1 MPSIRDNVI
10 TFHREHFPHSTDYA
24 LFASPG
30 RINIIGE
37 HIDYNGGT
45 VLPAAIDKHIYIC
58 VSRNNDGIIR
68 FVSANHK
75 EIGEVS
81 LKNLYTPQTQSH
93 AANTWWV
100 YPYGACVV
108 STIEFDYGLDFSFY
122 STLPVGAG
130 MSSSASITVGTL
142 YALYSLYNKKIKN
155 ADLALQAQK
164 VEWDFA
170 GVHCGIMDQM
180 AIINGKKDQAIM
192 LNTQSMDFSY
202 IPVDTS
208 AVRFVLVNS
217 GIKHSLRESGYN
229 DRRRECE
236 QALAM
241 LKQAGFAI
249 QHLCDCSLDDLIQ
262 IQNILPQTE
271 YKRAYHVISE
281 NHRVHQFAREIQ
293 QYNLSKAGELLYK
306 SHQSLSVNYEV
317 SIPLIDEMVEW
328 ASDIDGVYGSRL
340 MGGGFGGCTISMV
353 ALYAVEHFT
362 VTIAQKFKKK
372 ENRTPEIYECSIED
386 GTHRIE

>member
-1 MPSIRDNVI
+1 MPSIIDTVI
-10 TFHREHFPHSTDYA
+10 AFHREHFPQSNDYA

-81 LKNLYTPQTQSH
+81 LKNLYAPQTQSH
-93 AANTWWV
+93 AGHTWWV

-108 STIEFDYGLDFSFY
+108 SNIKFDYGLDFSFY

-180 AIINGKKDQAIM
+180 AIVNGKKDQAIM

-353 ALYAVEHFT
+353 ALYAVEYFA

>member
-1 MPSIRDNVI
+1 MSSIIDTVI
-10 TFHREHFPHSTDYA
+10 AHHREHFPQSTDCA

-58 VSRNNDGIIR
+58 VSRNDDGIIR

-75 EIGEVS
+75 KTGEVAIN
-81 LKNLYTPQTQSH
+81 NLHSPQTRTH
-93 AANTWWV
+93 AAHTWWV
-100 YPYGACVV
+100 YPYGACAL
-108 STIEFDYGLDFSFY
+108 SNIELDYGLDFSFY

-155 ADLALQAQK
+155 SDLALKAQK
-164 VEWDFA
+164 VEWDYA

-180 AIINGKKDQAIM
+180 AIINGKKDHAIS
-192 LNTQSMDFSY
+192 LNTQNLEY
-202 IPVDTS
+202 THIPVDTA
-208 AVRFVLVNS
+208 AVQFVLVNS
-217 GIKHSLRESGYN
+217 GIKHSLRESAYN
-229 DRRRECE
+229 DRRRDCE
-236 QALAM
+236 RALLI
-241 LKQAGFAI
+241 LKKNGYSI
-249 QHLCDCSLDDLIQ
+249 NHLCDCSIDDLSAIQ
-262 IQNILPQTE
+262 EILPPTE
-271 YKRAYHVISE
+271 YKRVYHVISE
-281 NHRVHQFAREIQ
+281 HNRVLQFASEIQ
-293 QYNLSKAGELLYK
+293 RYNLTRAGEFLYK
-306 SHQSLSVNYEV
+306 SHDSLSTYYEV
-317 SIPLIDEMVEW
+317 SLPLIDQMVEW
-328 ASDIDGVYGSRL
+328 ASQIDGVYGSRL

-362 VTIAQKFKKK
+362 ETIAQKFKKK
-372 ENRTPEIYECSIED
+372 ENRTPEIYQCSLED

>member
-1 MPSIRDNVI
+1 MSSIIDTVI
-10 TFHREHFPHSTDYA
+10 AHHREYFPRSADCA

-37 HIDYNGGT
+37 HIDYNGGN

-58 VSRNNDGIIR
+58 ISRNNDGIIR

-75 EIGEVS
+75 ETGEVAIN
-81 LKNLYTPQTQSH
+81 NLHSPQTKAH
-93 AANTWWV
+93 AAHAWWV
-100 YPYGACVV
+100 YPYGACVL
-108 STIEFDYGLDFSFY
+108 SNIEFDCGLDFSFY

-142 YALYSLYNKKIKN
+142 YALYSLNNITIKSK
-155 ADLALQAQK
+155 DIALQAQK

-170 GVHCGIMDQM
+170 GVKCGIMDQM
-180 AIINGKKDQAIM
+180 AIINGKKDNAIM
-192 LNTQSMDFSY
+192 LNTQTMEFSY

-208 AVRFVLVNS
+208 TVRFILVNS
-217 GIKHSLRESGYN
+217 GVKHSLRESAYN
-229 DRRRECE
+229 DRRHECE
-236 QALAM
+236 RALLT
-241 LKQAGFAI
+241 LKKAGFAI
-249 QHLCDCSLDDLIQ
+249 QNLCDCSVDDLIQ

-271 YKRAYHVISE
+271 YKRTYHVIYE

-293 QYNLSKAGELLYK
+293 QYNLKKAGELLYK
-306 SHQSLSVNYEV
+306 SHQSLSVYYEV

-362 VTIAQKFKKK
+362 RTIAQKFKKR
-372 ENRTPEIYECSIED
+372 ENRIPQIYECSIED
-386 GTHRIE
+386 GTRRIE

>member
-1 MPSIRDNVI
+1 MSSIIDTVI
-10 TFHREHFPHSTDYA
+10 AHHQEHFPQSTNCA

-37 HIDYNGGT
+37 HIDYNGGA

-58 VSRNNDGIIR
+58 VSRNDDGILR

-75 EIGEVS
+75 EAGEVAIN
-81 LKNLYTPQTQSH
+81 NLHSPQTKTH
-93 AANTWWV
+93 AAHTWWV
-100 YPYGACVV
+100 YPYGACAL
-108 STIEFDYGLDFSFY
+108 STIEFDHGLDFSFY

-142 YALYSLYNKKIKN
+142 YALYTLYNKKIKN
-155 ADLALQAQK
+155 TDLALLAQK

-170 GVHCGIMDQM
+170 GVKCGIMDQM
-180 AIINGKKDQAIM
+180 AIINGKKDNAIL
-192 LNTQSMDFSY
+192 LNTQTMNYNF

-217 GIKHSLRESGYN
+217 GVKHSLRESGYN
-229 DRRRECE
+229 DRRQECE
-236 QALAM
+236 RALLM
-241 LKQAGFAI
+241 LKKAGFAI
-249 QHLCDCSLDDLIQ
+249 NELCDCSVDDLIQ
-262 IQNILPQTE
+262 IQTILPQTE
-271 YKRAYHVISE
+271 YKRTYHAITE

-306 SHQSLSVNYEV
+306 SHESLSVFYEV
-317 SIPLIDEMVEW
+317 SISLIDEMVEW

-362 VTIAQKFKKK
+362 ETIAQKFKKK
-372 ENRTPEIYECSIED
+372 ENRTPEIYKCSIDD
-386 GTHRIE
+386 GTRRIE

>member
-1 MPSIRDNVI
+1 MPSIIDTVI
-10 TFHREHFPHSTDYA
+10 AHHRQYFPQSSNYT

-58 VSRNNDGIIR
+58 ISRNTDGIIR
-68 FVSANHK
+68 FVSSSHK
-75 EIGEVS
+75 DIGEIAI
-81 LKNLYTPQTQSH
+81 NNIHTAHTQEH
-93 AANTWWV
+93 AQHKWWI
-100 YPYGACVV
+100 YPFGACAL
-108 STIEFDYGLDFSFY
+108 SEIEFDSGLDFSFY

-155 ADLALQAQK
+155 TELALKAQK

-170 GVHCGIMDQM
+170 GVKCGIMDQM
-180 AIINGKKDQAIM
+180 AIVNGKKDNALM
-192 LNTQSMDFSY
+192 LNTQNLECSI
-202 IPVDTS
+202 IPVDTA

-217 GIKHSLRESGYN
+217 GVKHSLRESGYN

-236 QALAM
+236 RALLM
-241 LKQAGFAI
+241 LKKAGFSI
-249 QHLCDCSLDDLIQ
+249 HHLCDCSVDDLATIQ
-262 IQNILPQTE
+262 DILPHTE
-271 YKRAYHVISE
+271 YKRAYHVITE
-281 NHRVHQFAREIQ
+281 NHRVHQFSEEIQ
-293 QYNLSKAGELLYK
+293 RYNLAKAGELLYK
-306 SHQSLSVNYEV
+306 SHESLSVHYEV

-328 ASDIDGVYGSRL
+328 ASTIDGVYGSRL

-353 ALYAVEHFT
+353 ALYAVEHFKRA
-362 VTIAQKFKKK
+362 IAEKFKKK
-372 ENRTPEIYECSIED
+372 ENRTPEIYECTIED
-386 GTHRIE
+386 GVHQIK